1 MQNVAT
7 SPRVAGR
14 GGGPG
19 YLIETDWADRA
30 CVLDHLIGELTVGE
44 TSFFREPEQFEL
56 IRRQVLP
63 ELRRLRHP
71 AATIQ
76 VLRRTV
82 VRQ

>member
-1 MQNVAT
+1 MIYEICQCNLHHVIPAQDCQQMQNVAT

-44 TSFFREPEQFEL
+44 T
-56 IRRQVLP
+56 
-63 ELRRLRHP
+63 
-71 AATIQ
+71 
-76 VLRRTV
+76 
-82 VRQ
+82 